1 MCESPPTWHS
11 DLYGILP
18 HPSEP
23 WILMLPGAAGW
34 SLPHVSLEKKV
45 RVANVGEVSEAM
57 RRALGVDLITLRSAS
72 YRMREDGQHIDA
84 VYVLESQSPAW
95 EPQDGA
101 AWVGRAALADLPLM
115 RPEHRALIAAHLAE
129 TESGQIP
136 ERRPPWARVGWFA
149 QAAAWTRS
157 ELARLG
163 YHLTAPVEQVKSWGL
178 SCILRARTTCGDVYF
193 KVAPSLPLFAH
204 EPVLMRG
211 LSRLYPEHIP
221 APLSIDEPRRWML
234 LADFGAAIE
243 WGASVAAQEEMLL
256 LYGALQRA
264 AALRVDELRAMGCLD
279 RSLERL
285 AAQVDPLLGDTAT
298 LASQLAVAEIERLRA
313 YGSRLKAICAELASY
328 AVPSTLVHG
337 DLHLGNVAR
346 PAGRYLFFDWTDGCV
361 AHPFFDTISI
371 FQTKQARDPGVQ
383 ARLRDSYLGVWAGYE
398 PIERLREAW
407 TLAKP
412 LCALHQ
418 AVSYQHIVTN
428 LEDSAQP
435 AVASGLPYWVR
446 QLLQALE

>member
-23 WILMLPGAAGW
+23 RILMLPGAAGW

-72 YRMREDGQHIDA
+72 YRVREDGQHIDA

-115 RPEHRALIAAHLAE
+115 RPEHLGLVAAHLAE

-313 YGSRLKAICAELASY
+313 YGSRLKAICAELGSY